1 MFFADIIIPVPTPQL
16 YTYSI
21 PENLQQNCKTGMR
34 VSVPFGKTKIHTGV
48 IRKIHQ
54 IAPTEYKFKEI
65 FAILDTESVISDL
78 QFQFWEWIARYYMCT
93 LGDVLKAALP
103 IDSPNEH
110 KPKTETYISLN
121 SEVSKENLP
130 QIFEKLEKKS
140 QKQTQLLQSF
150 LLFSNFFQE
159 AKPVK
164 LKEFLK
170 YSNSSLNILNSLI
183 KRNILQKN
191 EKIVNIFENLDLE
204 IEPLST
210 LNEEQLIVY
219 QQINDLFQQKD
230 VVLLHGV
237 TSSGKTE
244 VYIHLISD
252 AIRCGKQVLYLLPEI
267 ALTIQIIQRLKTIF
281 GNLIGIYHSKFND
294 FEKTETWNRVFA
306 EQDFRI
312 ILGVRSSLFL
322 PFKHLGLIIIDEEHE
337 NSYKQHD
344 SAPRYNARDGA
355 IMLAKMHGA
364 KTLLGTATPCIET
377 YFNAQIGKYGLVE
390 LQKRY
395 SDIEMPEILT
405 VDVREFFKKRQM
417 KSHFSPVLLQF
428 IENALNNNEQIILFQ
443 NRRGYS
449 PYLECETC
457 GWIPECEHCDVS
469 LTYHKD
475 SNSLV
480 CHYCGFSM
488 EFPSHCLACGD
499 YSLRTKGFGTEKIE
513 TEIATFFPSIKTARM
528 DLDTTRSKK
537 SYQKIIS
544 DFESRKID
552 ILVGTQMISKGL
564 NFDNVSIVG
573 IMNADA
579 MLNFPDFRA
588 DERSFQLITQVS
600 GRAGRRYKRG
610 KVIIQTQQPE
620 HPILKFIEVNDFF
633 AMYLSQLA
641 ERKKFLYPP
650 FFRLIQLTLR
660 HKHLEVVKK
669 ASTFFA
675 EMLRKELNL
684 VLGPTSPA
692 VSRVK
697 NYHLKN
703 ILIKIDRKISP
714 EISKN
719 SIQTCINLLKSSGIF
734 NSGEIIINVDPL

>member
-669 ASTFFA
+669 AATFFA